1 MGSGLSSPK
10 PKYDSNQQKQKQ
22 VKKNVTA
29 HKENSRDASHQ
40 EQQQTKINLRKHIQR
55 QLHYIT
61 GEYLNTPNFNEFTM
75 PLILDGMDNLLYL
88 KTRKWNEPSEN
99 FLIKMGHRLQEFIP
113 KYTDKYP
120 KKERNILNLKTKFKA
135 IYGTP
140 FNKFK
145 GKIAGY
151 HKPS

>member
-10 PKYDSNQQKQKQ
+10 LKYDIDQQKQRQ
-22 VKKNVTA
+22 VTQKVVA
-29 HKENSRDASHQ
+29 HKKNSRDASHQ
-40 EQQQTKINLRKHIQR
+40 KQQQTKINLRKKINDE
-55 QLHYIT
+55 LHYIT
-61 GEYLNTPNFNEFTM
+61 GDHLNTDNFNKYTM

-88 KTRKWNEPSEN
+88 KTRKWSEPSEI
-99 FLIKMGHRLQEFIP
+99 FLINMGYRLQEFIP